1 MSARAAI
8 VIQAR
13 MGSTRLPGKS
23 LAPIGGRSLL
33 ARVAERLLHQRELPV
48 VLAGTR
54 PTLLE
59 DDMLCEEAEWLG
71 LTVVRGSADDVLGRY
86 AFAASLVGAP
96 AIIRATA
103 DNPAVD
109 LDAPLRTLD
118 ILLRSGADYVV
129 DYGLPLGGTV
139 EAMTAAAL
147 VRAAAL
153 ATDAYDR
160 EHVTPFVRR
169 DARSRAVNTLRRRPR
184 CGVRNCASRSTPQ
197 RTSTTCDAST
207 TRPAPPS
214 RRGRS
219 TPSSPPPIV
228 CARGPRPPTPAWRR
242 GDHPSPDVRRRV
254 PLQRAADGG
263 TRGGRPVD
271 RRRQPADARAA
282 VGSTDRLGGTFAA
295 VLFSFPLPLLVRTGR
310 ALAAAFGRQP
320 ESDVALL
327 ARMGEY
333 AQRARARGAL
343 SLEGELQKHDNPFL
357 IRALSLL
364 VDGVP
369 AAEVRHTLKTFSQ
382 VREEADAECALVLE
396 AAGGYAPTL
405 GILGAVLGLIHALDR
420 ITSPAAVGPGIAVAF
435 VATVYGVGAANLV
448 FLPLATRLRSSAGR
462 RR

>member
-48 VLAGTR
+48 VLATT
-54 PTLLE
+54 TLLE
-59 DDMLCEEAEWLG
+59 DDMLCEEADRLG

-139 EAMTAAAL
+139 EAMTTAAL

-169 DARSRAVNTLRRRPR
+169 DARSRAIDALAPTALRRPDLRFTVDTAEDLDYLR
-184 CGVRNCASRSTPQ
+184 RIYHEAG
-197 RTSTTCDAST
+197 
-207 TRPAPPS
+207 PAE
-214 RRGRS
+214 
-219 TPSSPPPIV
+219 SP
-228 CARGPRPPTPAWRR
+228 W
-242 GDHPSPDVRRRV
+242 
-254 PLQRAADGG
+254 PLEAFIAAAD
-263 TRGGRPVD
+263 RLHARAEA
-271 RRRQPADARAA
+271 ADA
-282 VGSTDRLGGTFAA
+282 
-295 VLFSFPLPLLVRTGR
+295 
-310 ALAAAFGRQP
+310 
-320 ESDVALL
+320 
-327 ARMGEY
+327 
-333 AQRARARGAL
+333 
-343 SLEGELQKHDNPFL
+343 
-357 IRALSLL
+357 
-364 VDGVP
+364 GV
-369 AAEVRHTLKTFSQ
+369 E
-382 VREEADAECALVLE
+382 
-396 AAGGYAPTL
+396 
-405 GILGAVLGLIHALDR
+405 
-420 ITSPAAVGPGIAVAF
+420 
-435 VATVYGVGAANLV
+435 
-448 FLPLATRLRSSAGR
+448 TR
-462 RR
+462 